1 MDELPTPTRR
11 AVEVRRLGLVPYADG
26 LALQQELVAA
36 RREGAVPDTLLLLEH
51 PPTVTLG
58 IRGKTSSLVI
68 PEEGLV
74 ARGIA
79 VHKVDRGGEATYHG
93 HGQLVA
99 YAIISLKGLGL
110 TVRAFVHGLE
120 ETVIRT
126 LRHYGIDGF
135 RQPGKP
141 GVWTGSVDK
150 IASIGVRIR
159 RGVTYHGFSLNVS
172 LDVDPTE
179 FTVLCGMPEAR
190 MVSLSAL
197 IERPIS
203 VESVNEI
210 VAQSFGQV
218 FGVELERGSLNTALT
233 GLP

>member
-1 MDELPTPTRR
+1 MLLIEP
-11 AVEVRRLGLVPYADG
+11 GLTEY
-26 LALQQELVAA
+26 LQSLDIQRKIVA
-36 RREGAVPDTLLLLEH
+36 RKLTEGGEDVLLLLEH

-68 PEEGLV
+68 PEEELV

-110 TVRAFVHGLE
+110 TARAFVHGLE
-120 ETVIRT
+120 ETVLTT
-126 LRHYGIDGF
+126 LQYYGIDGF
-135 RQPGKP
+135 RHPGKP
-141 GVWTGSVDK
+141 GVWTGSCDK

-172 LDVDPTE
+172 LEQDPTE

-190 MVSLSAL
+190 MVSLSEL
-197 IERPIS
+197 IEHPVSMDS
-203 VESVNEI
+203 VREI
-210 VAQSFGQV
+210 VAQSFGEV
-218 FGVELERGSLNTALT
+218 FGVTMERGSLNKALT